1 MQAESPEVREGI
13 REIAEQ
19 MSESGKK
26 LNVFG
31 LCFPSGVIIN
41 EWPDLDLIKWVRD
54 MEKAWALDMPI
65 FMCMLDVKHQ
75 NLQKVVLL
83 DRDKEVLAEHQVIS

>member
-1 MQAESPEVREGI
+1 MQADSPEVREGI

-19 MSESGKK
+19 MKESGKK

-41 EWPDLDLIKWVRD
+41 EWPDLDLIKWIRD
-54 MEKAWALDMPI
+54 QNSIFALDMPI
-65 FMCMLDVKHQ
+65 FMCMFDVKHQ
-75 NLQKVVLL
+75 RLQKVICM